1 MWGHRLSEQHNH
13 LPTLFTIKLPFADK
27 GVTLCWT
34 LERIK
39 AEGTSS
45 LSSRHPLSKKFIV
58 FVLKPQTFIFFTSF
72 TCFLKLILYILHL
85 LVDPK
90 NFYFIFQKFEALEAH
105 LAIDDMDIPI
115 WIPIFWFPRE
125 KSTILNYDERNMI
138 KYFWFF
144 LLHSRLHNRIRRWLK

>member
-45 LSSRHPLSKKFIV
+45 LSSRHPLSKKFTV
-58 FVLKPQTFIFFTSF
+58 FVLKPQTFIFYQFYLFFKINIVYSTFISWPKELYF
-72 TCFLKLILYILHL
+72 PKIWSSWSSPGNRWYGHPNLNSNILIPKGKKYNFKLWWKKHDKIFL
-85 LVDPK
+85 
-90 NFYFIFQKFEALEAH
+90 
-105 LAIDDMDIPI
+105 
-115 WIPIFWFPRE
+115 
-125 KSTILNYDERNMI
+125 
-138 KYFWFF
+138 FF

>member
-45 LSSRHPLSKKFIV
+45 LSSRHPFFLKIYSVCSKTTNIH
-58 FVLKPQTFIFFTSF
+58 FFTSF

-90 NFYFIFQKFEALEAH
+90 NFYFIFQKFEAH
-105 LAIDDMDIPI
+105 LAIDDMDILI
-115 WIPIFWFPRE
+115 WIPVFWFPS
-125 KSTILNYDERNMI
+125 KKTKILNYNERNMI
-138 KYFWFF
+138 KYFGFF